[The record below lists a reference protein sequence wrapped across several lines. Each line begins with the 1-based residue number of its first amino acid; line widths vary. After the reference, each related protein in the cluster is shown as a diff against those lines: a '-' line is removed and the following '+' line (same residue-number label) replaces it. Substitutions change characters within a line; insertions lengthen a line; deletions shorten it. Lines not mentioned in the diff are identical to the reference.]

1 LIALTLKK
9 NNKMKYF
16 ITTMVLFCLFN
27 LKAQTIQFPLDP
39 ARYAGAT
46 SIAQANNGAYT
57 YNSIVLPESI
67 FGGGKTTNLTSVSLA
82 QGLLWSK
89 DYLYTKTTFT
99 TKMTNFKDG
108 YLLTGGVSGGQ
119 RNKLLMR
126 LDADGDIIWSKLYG
140 ESLDNDTI
148 NGIASEA
155 LVLSDGNLALAGGTA
170 LLANNNGKNDFFLA
184 KIDTNGT
191 QIWSKRYCFSCAN
204 QVDAIFSS
212 VIQTPD
218 EGFLLCGSTDKPSD
232 FKKKIVLIKTN
243 SVGVTEWI
251 RNYDDPDPS
260 GIVDELGTQVLILPS
275 GNFALIGNQKVFND
289 NSGGIIAEIK
299 PDGTLVKSFR
309 IRFAPNLLYT
319 LQMNK
324 AVLDDDGALVISAG
338 VTQDSTPTESV
349 EKNLLFKFNL
359 NGSITWQHNY
369 YDEILVGFGTAA
381 SDLVKNN
388 TGGFGHLTNF
398 SLYFDNIYPILVV
411 TDAEGKTGCEL
422 PSNLVVQTNLNL
434 VAKTITVQEQVGLT
448 PIDYPVQVAVFEPTF
463 ILPSLDIGPDRSACE
478 IGNVLLDATVFGADS
493 YLWNDGTTEPEL
505 NAATTGTF
513 SVTVTDT
520 DFCLKLVD
528 SIKIEEKNT
537 VSLELEADTAGFCA
551 NQIAYFSAVGTG
563 EKYVWSTG
571 EMSTTITVTEPGLY
585 IVTASNDCA
594 TVSDSFLL
602 SPCPLVIDTVLV
614 QIPNAFTP
622 NGDNT
627 NDIFEAFG
635 KNFRILS
642 FQIYARW
649 GELVFEGDATKPAW
663 DGLYKGKPAPQD
675 VYVYVLKYN
684 ALGKEETKKGDVTL
698 IR

>member
-1 LIALTLKK
+1 
-9 NNKMKYF
+9 MKYF

-27 LKAQTIQFPLDP
+27 LNAQTIQFPLDP

-46 SIAQANNGAYT
+46 SITQANNGAYT
-57 YNSIVLPESI
+57 YNSIVLPPSI

-99 TKMTNFKDG
+99 TKLTNFKDG

-155 LVLSDGNLALAGGTA
+155 LVLSDGFLAFAGGTTA
-170 LLANNNGKNDFFLA
+170 LANNTGKNDFFLA

-218 EGFLLCGSTDKPSD
+218 EGFLLCGSTDKPGD

-251 RNYDDPDPS
+251 RNYDDPDQS
-260 GIVDELGTQVLILPS
+260 GIRDELGTQVLILPS
-275 GNFALIGNQKVFND
+275 GNFALIGQQKSFNE
-289 NSGGIIAEIK
+289 NTGGIIAEIK
-299 PDGTLVKSFR
+299 PDGTLVKDFR
-309 IRFAPNLLYT
+309 IRFAPNLFYT

-398 SLYFDNIYPILVV
+398 SENFDNIYPILVV

-422 PSNLVVQTNLNL
+422 PSNLVVQNNLNL
-434 VAKTITVQEQVGLT
+434 VAKTITVQEQVGLS
-448 PIDYPVQVAVFEPTF
+448 PIDYAVQVVDFNPPFA
-463 ILPSLDIGPDRSACE
+463 LPSLDLGPDRSACE
-478 IGNVLLDATVFGADS
+478 ISNVLLDATVFGADS

-505 NAATTGTF
+505 NVATTGTF

-520 DFCLKLVD
+520 DFCLKLID
-528 SIKIEEKNT
+528 SIKIEAGA
-537 VSLELEADTAGFCA
+537 SLSMQIEADTTGFCA
-551 NQIAYFSAVGTG
+551 GGAATLTATSIGNVDAI
-563 EKYVWSTG
+563 VWSNGATANAI
-571 EMSTTITVTEPGLY
+571 EVTEPNTY
-585 IVTASNDCA
+585 IA
-594 TVSDSFLL
+594 TVKNECTSVSDTFLL
-602 SPCPLVIDTVLV
+602 ADCPIVIDTVLV

-642 FQIYARW
+642 LQIYARW

-698 IR
+698 LR